1 MHLNPWGLD
10 PVIMQSILSGQSVVD
25 MPRLAIR
32 SLDQGTDFLL
42 SYGFD
47 YREPS
52 HEERLW
58 YFHRRALVYLNEV
71 LEIDLTQIPPVLQDR
86 KTLQDFRRLLL
97 FASSRDESDK
107 ELQRWSCR
115 ILRVIHVFVHAE
127 SDLFT
132 SFSEEIQRQ
141 ILTPIQESVFTDGAS
156 AKTFLKAKSD
166 EGETIQLHG
175 FEIKPFKSSTSTV
188 TKLLA
193 KPDAYA
199 MNVLDRMGVRFITS
213 SVLDSYRVI
222 QFLIH
227 QNLISFP
234 HIMPDQSVNTIY
246 PVAQFLKVLEEL
258 KLKNYQISEAEVEKL
273 FQDSLSGNTS
283 ADTAFLRRENSF
295 SGEDYRFIKLISRRL
310 IRVKP
315 ETTQGEFPFFFPFE
329 IQILDAQSYQKIQ
342 EGPSRHQAYKQ
353 RQREAARNRVLA
365 EQGAGRI

>member
-10 PVIMQSILSGQSVVD
+10 PILLQSILTGQSVVD

-32 SLDQGTDFLL
+32 SLDQGTDFLK

-47 YREPS
+47 YQHPS

-58 YFHRRALVYLNEV
+58 YFHRRALVYLNEI
-71 LEIDLTQIPPVLQDR
+71 LEVDLSQIPPVLQER

-97 FASSRDESDK
+97 FASSRDDSDR

-127 SDLFT
+127 SDLFA

-141 ILTPIQESVFTDGAS
+141 ILTPIQETVFTDGAS
-156 AKTFLKAKSD
+156 AKTYLRAK
-166 EGETIQLHG
+166 EETGDSILLHG

-199 MNVLDRMGVRFITS
+199 MNVLDRMGVRFITNS
-213 SVLDSYRVI
+213 ILDSYRVI
-222 QFLIH
+222 QFLIQ

-234 HIMPDQSVNTIY
+234 HIMPDQSVNTVY
-246 PVAQFLKVLEEL
+246 PVSLFIQVMEEL
-258 KLKNYQISEAEVEKL
+258 KVRNYQVAEEEVEGL
-273 FQDSLSGNTS
+273 FQKALTES
-283 ADTAFLRRENSF
+283 AEQNVTYLKRENSF
-295 SGEDYRFIKLISRRL
+295 SGDDYRFIKLIARRL
-310 IRVKP
+310 IRVAP
-315 ETTQGEFPFFFPFE
+315 EAGATEFPFFFPFE
-329 IQILDAQSYQKIQ
+329 IQILDAASYKRIQ
-342 EGPSRHQAYKQ
+342 DGPSRHQAYKQ
-353 RQREAARNRVLA
+353 RQREAARSRVLA
-365 EQGAGRI
+365 EQNAGRI

>member
-10 PVIMQSILSGQSVVD
+10 PVVLQSILSGQSVVD

-32 SLDQGTDFLL
+32 SLDQGNDFLL
-42 SYGFD
+42 NYGFD
-47 YREPS
+47 YQEPAQ
-52 HEERLW
+52 EERLW
-58 YFHRRALVYLNEV
+58 YFHRRALVYLSEV
-71 LEIDLTQIPPVLQDR
+71 LDIELKQIPPVLQDR

-97 FASSRDESDK
+97 FASSRDDSDK

-141 ILTPIQESVFTDGAS
+141 VLTPIQETIFTDGAS
-156 AKTFLKAKSD
+156 AKTFLKAKTD
-166 EGETIQLHG
+166 EGETIPLHG

-222 QFLIH
+222 QFLIQ

-246 PVAQFLKVLEEL
+246 PVSHFLKALDEL
-258 KLKNYQISEAEVEKL
+258 KAENYQISEAEVEKH
-273 FQDSLSGNTS
+273 FQAALTQ
-283 ADTAFLRRENSF
+283 AAFAEGSFLKRENSF
-295 SGEDYRFIKLISRRL
+295 SGEDYRFIKLIARRL
-310 IRVKP
+310 VRVKP
-315 ETTQGEFPFFFPFE
+315 ESSPGEFPFFFPFE
-329 IQILDAQSYQKIQ
+329 VQILDAQSYLKIQ

-353 RQREAARNRVLA
+353 RQREAARSRVLA
-365 EQGAGRI
+365 EQGAARI